1 MKVTLCAKAEGL
13 PNAIVVFERTDNN
26 EACSRKLCPHSSE
39 HFFSRKDG
47 QIPIQQRQVR
57 SELSELLDRLL
68 SLPGFTDDDHV
79 RLRIDNRGESLA
91 HLGMIVDYED
101 TYLCWL

>member
-1 MKVTLCAKAEGL
+1 MKVRLSTKTESL
-13 PNAIVVFERTDNN
+13 PDAIVVVERADNN
-26 EACSRKLCPHSSE
+26 EACLRKLCPHRFE

-47 QIPIQQRQVR
+47 QIPIQQQQVR
-57 SELSELLDRLL
+57 PEVSELLDRLP
-68 SLPGFTDDDHV
+68 SVPGFTDDDHV

-91 HLGMIVDYED
+91 HLGMIVDNQD

>member
-1 MKVTLCAKAEGL
+1 MKVRLSAKAESL
-13 PNAIVVFERTDNN
+13 PDAIVVVERADNN
-26 EACSRKLCPHSSE
+26 EACLRKLCSHSFE
-39 HFFSRKDG
+39 HFFSRKDR

-68 SLPGFTDDDHV
+68 AVSGFTNDDYV

-91 HLGMIVDYED
+91 HPGVIFDYED